1 MTNCWVYCEGCQV
14 SYQGYCVST
23 KITNLAYKNRCMTND
38 NNTDNKIIIR
48 GGSIF
53 EAFVGTLS
61 HIPLIQ
67 SLGELRTN
75 YKRLRLLHSTESN
88 SKLNNFVVF

>member
-1 MTNCWVYCEGCQV
+1 MYDKWQY
-14 SYQGYCVST
+14 
-23 KITNLAYKNRCMTND
+23 
-38 NNTDNKIIIR
+38 TDNKIRTR

-88 SKLNNFVVF
+88 SKLNDFVVF

>member
-1 MTNCWVYCEGCQV
+1 
-14 SYQGYCVST
+14 
-23 KITNLAYKNRCMTND
+23 MTND

-67 SLGELRTN
+67 SLKEN
-75 YKRLRLLHSTESN
+75 
-88 SKLNNFVVF
+88 